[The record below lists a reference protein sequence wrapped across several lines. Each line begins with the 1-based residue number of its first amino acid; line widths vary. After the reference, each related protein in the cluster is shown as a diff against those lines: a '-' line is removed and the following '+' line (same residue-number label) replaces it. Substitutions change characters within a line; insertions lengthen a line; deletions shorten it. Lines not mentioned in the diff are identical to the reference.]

1 MKEIRRSHG
10 GRVAPAEFDFDVLD
24 APGMLPS
31 KQLEMVVQWAQRGD
45 PISTRV
51 LGDAGY
57 QLGMAVA
64 NVCQILNPQG
74 IVIGG
79 ALTKANRFMDQ
90 FTDAVHDLTKWLPLW
105 PVPIA
110 PSRWQES
117 ATLVGAIA
125 LGVRA
130 DDARFAERLW
140 TLIEPSLRD

>member
-1 MKEIRRSHG
+1 GGGAGEIAHMVVNPGGDLCYCGRRGCLATVVQGDRIVKEIRRSHG

-74 IVIGG
+74 IV
-79 ALTKANRFMDQ
+79 
-90 FTDAVHDLTKWLPLW
+90 
-105 PVPIA
+105 
-110 PSRWQES
+110 
-117 ATLVGAIA
+117 
-125 LGVRA
+125 
-130 DDARFAERLW
+130 
-140 TLIEPSLRD
+140 